1 MTMRSVPIAQ
11 FKDNLSEFV
20 AAAEAGEDVVVT
32 RHGKP
37 AVRLIAARSP
47 DLAEQRRLILKD
59 MMAREAGNR
68 GSRKPVTADEIIAW
82 RNEGRR

>member
-1 MTMRSVPIAQ
+1 MRNVPIAQ

-37 AVRLIAARSP
+37 AVKLVAASITN
-47 DLAEQRRLILKD
+47 LAEERRRVLRDLMRRD
-59 MMAREAGNR
+59 SGTRA
-68 GSRKPVTADEIIAW
+68 SRHPVTADDVIAW
-82 RNEGRR
+82 KNEGRH